1 MSEIMLLTGDSV
13 EKMKELD
20 DNSIDAIVC
29 DPPYGLKFMSR
40 KWDYDVPSVELWAEA
55 LRVLK
60 PGGHLLAFSG
70 SRTYHRMVVN
80 IEDAG
85 FDIRDQI
92 MWIYGSGFPK
102 SMNVA
107 KAIESQITLGKSN
120 TRSLKETEQSG
131 DGESYTIRGRNNGL
145 MGEERVFDRKTY
157 TPQGEA
163 ADWNGWGTAL
173 KPAHE
178 PIVVARK
185 PIPTT
190 VAKNVL
196 EYGTGGLHI
205 DACRVGDEE
214 ISVHNAPKGT
224 FAGGEPDRGSE
235 TIYRTHAGRWPA
247 NVILSHHVE
256 CVEKGMKKVKGTP
269 REARKS
275 ESTKFGGVFGEGGV
289 ATGQAG
295 HADADGLET
304 IEDWGCHPE
313 CPFVGFPDA
322 KGRIGMNKYSGANQI
337 YGEFKVSDQ
346 SFSTAGKSDGGTA
359 ARFFYCAKASKKERN
374 HGLGDLPDVVKAAA
388 FQNRV
393 CGLCNK
399 HELDSS
405 LDRRCVCDTP
415 QWEAG
420 RLTPTKN
427 SHPTV
432 KPIALMKYLCKLVT
446 PPGGVI
452 LDPFMGSGTTGIAAV
467 GEGFDFIGI
476 DLDEEYVDLSRVRI
490 NVALNELQ
498 ESITVPQDDTAT
510 E

>member
-1 MSEIMLLTGDSV
+1 
-13 EKMKELD
+13 
-20 DNSIDAIVC
+20 
-29 DPPYGLKFMSR
+29 
-40 KWDYDVPSVELWAEA
+40 
-55 LRVLK
+55 
-60 PGGHLLAFSG
+60 
-70 SRTYHRMVVN
+70 MVVN

-120 TRSLKETEQSG
+120 TRSLKATEQSG

-145 MGEERVFDRKTY
+145 MGEKRVFDRKTY
-157 TPQGEA
+157 TPQGDA
-163 ADWNGWGTAL
+163 AKWNGWGTTL

-196 EYGTGGLHI
+196 EYGTGGLNI

-224 FAGGEPDRGSE
+224 FAGGDPDRGSE
-235 TIYRTHAGRWPA
+235 TIYRSHQGRWPA
-247 NVILSHHVE
+247 NVILSHHVDCLESGESAE
-256 CVEKGMKKVKGTP
+256 C
-269 REARKS
+269 
-275 ESTKFGGVFGEGGV
+275 
-289 ATGQAG
+289 
-295 HADADGLET
+295 HA
-304 IEDWGCHPE
+304 E
-313 CPFVGFPDA
+313 CPFSGFPDA
-322 KGRIGMNKYSGANQI
+322 EGRIGVDKHSGANQI
-337 YGEFKVSDQ
+337 YGEFKVNDQ
-346 SFSTAGKSDGGTA
+346 SFSTAGKADDGSA

-393 CGLCNK
+393 CSSCNK

-415 QWEAG
+415 EWGAG

-467 GEGFDFIGI
+467 SEGFNFIGI
-476 DLDEEYVDLSRVRI
+476 DLDESYVDLSRVRI
-490 NVALNELQ
+490 DTAISELQ
-498 ESITVPQDDTAT
+498 ESIKVPQEDTAS

>member
-1 MSEIMLLTGDSV
+1 
-13 EKMKELD
+13 
-20 DNSIDAIVC
+20 
-29 DPPYGLKFMSR
+29 
-40 KWDYDVPSVELWAEA
+40 
-55 LRVLK
+55 
-60 PGGHLLAFSG
+60 
-70 SRTYHRMVVN
+70 
-80 IEDAG
+80 
-85 FDIRDQI
+85 
-92 MWIYGSGFPK
+92 
-102 SMNVA
+102 
-107 KAIESQITLGKSN
+107 
-120 TRSLKETEQSG
+120 
-131 DGESYTIRGRNNGL
+131 
-145 MGEERVFDRKTY
+145 
-157 TPQGEA
+157 
-163 ADWNGWGTAL
+163 
-173 KPAHE
+173 
-178 PIVVARK
+178 
-185 PIPTT
+185 
-190 VAKNVL
+190 
-196 EYGTGGLHI
+196 
-205 DACRVGDEE
+205 
-214 ISVHNAPKGT
+214 
-224 FAGGEPDRGSE
+224 
-235 TIYRTHAGRWPA
+235 
-247 NVILSHHVE
+247 

-427 SHPTV
+427 S
-432 KPIALMKYLCKLVT
+432 
-446 PPGGVI
+446 
-452 LDPFMGSGTTGIAAV
+452 
-467 GEGFDFIGI
+467 
-476 DLDEEYVDLSRVRI
+476 
-490 NVALNELQ
+490 
-498 ESITVPQDDTAT
+498 
-510 E
+510 